1 MTEQAIIAI
10 LEDIRDGQKSQDTR
24 IDRLERAVERMVVGI
39 EELTKATIK
48 LEETNK
54 ALQRQ
59 QDKQEQTDE
68 LQNQSIT
75 ALKDELHE
83 IDKRISSLE
92 GVPAKLLKIEEKLGT
107 ISHFQAKDEIKW
119 VWNDKMMQW
128 IVPIILGGSALS
140 GVAYLVAGK

>member
-1 MTEQAIIAI
+1 
-10 LEDIRDGQKSQDTR
+10 
-24 IDRLERAVERMVVGI
+24 MVVGI

-75 ALKDELHE
+75 ALKDELHD
-83 IDKRISSLE
+83 IDKRISRLE
-92 GVPAKLLKIEEKLGT
+92 GVPEKLLKIEEKLT
-107 ISHFQAKDEIKW
+107 AISHFQAKDEIKW

-140 GVAYLVAGK
+140 GVAYLVVGK